1 MTNLLIGR
9 LKGLSKLDTRTYAK
23 LVDLQQIVVNWK
35 QIPNIMMKLYIE
47 DKQIAL
53 VWFYEDA
60 DQDFRQ
66 KAKLKN
72 F

>member
-1 MTNLLIGR
+1 
-9 LKGLSKLDTRTYAK
+9 
-23 LVDLQQIVVNWK
+23 
-35 QIPNIMMKLYIE
+35 MMKLYIE

>member
-9 LKGLSKLDTRTYAK
+9 LK
-23 LVDLQQIVVNWK
+23 VNWK
-35 QIPNIMMKLYIE
+35 QIPNIMMKLYIETTYVLMDYIE

-60 DQDFRQ
+60 DQDVRQ